1 MSLQSNLKN
10 LSPLRSRQLSFPGN
24 HVNVLHIQWPGPTH
38 QNLPPPPLTVRFSEF
53 CLHHHHQCL
62 DSTLYTASPPPQIWR
77 HHDAVSPPKTFTF
90 SYCAHGNK
98 IFSVRSKWRPS
109 RSKCRDVS
117 VCGAVS
123 SSVRLSS
130 LSLTVCSQRT
140 QKQCLLTNTSGIK
153 PSISFCRSQARI
165 GFVLRS
171 IVTFF
176 FTNQGCSSVT
186 SKRLWL
192 KRGLRKRYLKTCT
205 NKKPKIS
212 LAQFEV
218 VHENVGFWCNWSEA
232 VHTSTPDI
240 WLYPEM
246 KTCSNI
252 LRLTQTLKGP
262 HVHTY
267 YQRSMKGNIYIKLGA
282 GNSGWSWIETLD
294 SQRADGFSLDVTDT
308 VWCRT
313 YAQSDG
319 NKGQKN
325 PAVYRQTGITWRGF
339 LTKRLNVL

>member
-1 MSLQSNLKN
+1 MSLQSNFKN

-38 QNLPPPPLTVRFSEF
+38 QNWPPPLTVRFSEF

-140 QKQCLLTNTSGIK
+140 LSVSSHQHFWYQTKHIVLSFTSKDWIR
-153 PSISFCRSQARI
+153 FTQHCD
-165 GFVLRS
+165 
-171 IVTFF
+171 FF
-176 FTNQGCSSVT
+176 FYKS
-186 SKRLWL
+186 
-192 KRGLRKRYLKTCT
+192 GL
-205 NKKPKIS
+205 
-212 LAQFEV
+212 
-218 VHENVGFWCNWSEA
+218 
-232 VHTSTPDI
+232 
-240 WLYPEM
+240 
-246 KTCSNI
+246 
-252 LRLTQTLKGP
+252 
-262 HVHTY
+262 
-267 YQRSMKGNIYIKLGA
+267 
-282 GNSGWSWIETLD
+282 
-294 SQRADGFSLDVTDT
+294 
-308 VWCRT
+308 
-313 YAQSDG
+313 
-319 NKGQKN
+319 
-325 PAVYRQTGITWRGF
+325 
-339 LTKRLNVL
+339 